1 MQVRPPRRS
10 RLVLEWLA
18 GRTGAPVAER
28 VLAALT
34 SAVVLLGL
42 FLRARGYFWQVPA
55 FWLDECTWAMNLVEQ
70 PLVELAIRP
79 IGFMAVSRVLA
90 QVFSLSEPVLRAMP
104 WLAGLA
110 TLLMAPPLARRL
122 FTNPAARL
130 LFVFIIALHPCAID
144 FSKEFKPYSV
154 SLALHFALMLTALAY
169 QASGE
174 RKDLAWLLGVAV
186 LGGPFAQDL
195 VFAYPGV
202 YVLVGWK
209 AFQTRREHIKPIL
222 VSAGI
227 IVLVLVLQYV
237 FIWRLFPAAETN
249 QWGDKYNVFF
259 TGEGEQ
265 SYGAWWL
272 ERQRD
277 LAAFPGFRRRFW
289 HPGLLSAAGLNELL
303 RPLDRAVWVVLA
315 LVGLVV
321 IALRRRSH
329 ALVLFVPLVTLA
341 LFNALRLWPLGVFRA
356 NVFAIVYTA
365 GIACM
370 AFELPARALAK
381 LWDAVPAL
389 VLVFAP
395 LAILDRG
402 WSDQKEALT
411 YSSEFPSAIRRLLEV
426 KLGADPKTREPLLL
440 DRRSCD
446 PFRFYT
452 QFHRSASR
460 RIKRA
465 LKKQFEVQCIAD
477 DTRYRQAL
485 VAAVPREPRHAW
497 TILHEAKPVTRMV
510 RDGQLGET
518 QITYLERVG
527 AHTLLAF
534 WLPNAPPSEAK
545 KKKTPVDDKPA
556 EAQEEPANGQF

>member
-1 MQVRPPRRS
+1 MQVRPPKGPRR
-10 RLVLEWLA
+10 VLEWLA
-18 GRTGAPVAER
+18 GRTGVPVAER

-79 IGFMAVSRVLA
+79 IGFMAVSRLLA

-122 FTNPAARL
+122 FTSAAARL
-130 LFVFIIALHPCAID
+130 LFVFVIALHPCAID

-154 SLALHFALMLTALAY
+154 SLALHFALMLTALRY
-169 QASGE
+169 HASGE
-174 RKDLAWLLGVAV
+174 RKHLAWLLGVAV

-202 YVLVGWK
+202 YLLVGWK
-209 AFQTRREHIKPIL
+209 AFRERREHLRPIL
-222 VSAGI
+222 VSAAI
-227 IVLVLVLQYV
+227 IMAVLLLQYL

-259 TGEGEQ
+259 TGGGEQ
-265 SYGAWWL
+265 SYGGWWL

-277 LAAFPGFRRRFW
+277 LAGFPGFRRRFW
-289 HPGLLSAAGLNELL
+289 HPGLLSAEQLDQVL
-303 RPLDRAVWVVLA
+303 RPLDRAVWVILT

-321 IALRRRSH
+321 IGLRRRAH
-329 ALVLFVPLVTLA
+329 ALVLVVPLVMLA

-389 VLVFAP
+389 VLVFVP
-395 LAILDRG
+395 LALLDKG
-402 WSDQKEALT
+402 WSDHKEALT
-411 YSSEFPSAIRRLLEV
+411 YSSEFPTAIRRLLEV

-465 LKKQFEVQCIAD
+465 LKRQFEVRCIAD

-485 VAAVPREPRHAW
+485 VAAVPREPGHAW

-510 RDGQLGET
+510 NKGQLGET
-518 QITYLERVG
+518 QVTYLERVG

-534 WLPNAPPSEAK
+534 WLPNAPPAAGK
-545 KKKTPVDDKPA
+545 HKQAPVEDGPA
-556 EAQEEPANGQF
+556 EPEEPATGQF